1 MQFLEKNM
9 ENVRN
14 RVDIQLYMD
23 EKLVEKQISKP
34 QFLSSKIYN
43 TDLIAIKQERKCVK
57 LNKPVYVGVAVLDL
71 SKLHMY
77 KFHYDFI
84 KEKYGDNSKLL
95 FTDTDSLTYHIK
107 TDDVYKD
114 FKENKEL
121 FDFSDYS
128 LDGFRSKDETNKKVV
143 YKFKDETAGVPI
155 SEFCGLRSKM
165 YSVLL
170 DNEDEKKTGKGI
182 KKSTLKKSVNHNDY
196 KRCLFNTNLEDQ
208 RQLVSFNNLRSIDHK
223 IGLYRYT
230 KIGLSCADDK
240 RYLLNDGITSYSYGH
255 NKINELKNQ

>member
-1 MQFLEKNM
+1 MSNAVFGKTM

-34 QFLSSKIYN
+34 QFLSSKIYS
-43 TDLIAIKQERKCVK
+43 DSIAVKRERKCVK
-57 LNKPVYVGVAVLDL
+57 LNKPVYVGVAVFDL

-95 FTDTDSLTYHIK
+95 FTDTDSLIYHIK
-107 TDDVYKD
+107 TDDIYKD

-128 LDGFRSKDETNKKVV
+128 LGGYRSKGKTNKKL
-143 YKFKDETAGVPI
+143 FI
-155 SEFCGLRSKM
+155 NSKM
-165 YSVLL
+165 EQQEFQS
-170 DNEDEKKTGKGI
+170 
-182 KKSTLKKSVNHNDY
+182 
-196 KRCLFNTNLEDQ
+196 
-208 RQLVSFNNLRSIDHK
+208 
-223 IGLYRYT
+223 
-230 KIGLSCADDK
+230 
-240 RYLLNDGITSYSYGH
+240 LNFVD
-255 NKINELKNQ
+255 